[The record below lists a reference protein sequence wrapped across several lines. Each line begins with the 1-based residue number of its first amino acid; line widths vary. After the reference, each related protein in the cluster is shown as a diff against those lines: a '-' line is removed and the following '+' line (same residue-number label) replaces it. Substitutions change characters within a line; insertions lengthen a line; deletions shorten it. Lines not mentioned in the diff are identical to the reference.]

1 MEMTTTVPEAAAAAT
16 TTIVTNNNNNNNN
29 VNNKQVSTVL
39 WLIFNRY
46 RAADGREFKPPCQ
59 STGRIGHHQPTVCH
73 MR

>member
-1 MEMTTTVPEAAAAAT
+1 MKMITVAVAT
-16 TTIVTNNNNNNNN
+16 IITNNNNI
-29 VNNKQVSTVL
+29 NNKQVSTVL
-39 WLIFNRY
+39 WLILNRC